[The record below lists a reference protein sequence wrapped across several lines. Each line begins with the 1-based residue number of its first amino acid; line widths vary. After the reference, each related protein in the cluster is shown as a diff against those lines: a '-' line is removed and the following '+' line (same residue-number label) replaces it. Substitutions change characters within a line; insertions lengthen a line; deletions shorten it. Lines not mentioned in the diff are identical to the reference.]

1 MVSWERPG
9 DIGELASLL
18 SDLPGGTTVLPTGSP
33 PPGAHASPH
42 EATVGADDPG
52 PGEAT
57 GSPLAVSTAALSGV
71 RELTP
76 EELIVTVGSGT
87 RLDALRD
94 ELGGAGTWLAVGPEA
109 GARSAGGAVA
119 SASPGPWD
127 AAYGDL
133 PRQVLA
139 CRVVTRAGTEAR
151 WGRGVMK
158 NVAGY
163 DLRRLLCGSR
173 GRLGVLTEVTFR
185 LWPAAPAAIRCRL
198 SADGGALE
206 LAGRLI
212 EEGAD
217 AGFRPDAVR
226 WSLPPGPAG
235 ELVVRF
241 RGAEGSV
248 GARAEALEAWAG
260 GAGSDVERLREDD
273 DPGGDALRESGD
285 RSPVRSVVSVRPGR
299 CAFIATA
306 RRLIDALG
314 SDLVA
319 LEGHPLQG
327 TLRCD
332 YRNGVG
338 SASADEARPD
348 EPRPDDGATGDAE
361 AGRRLDS
368 DAPLSRILEAARAPV
383 SVVRGRAAEL
393 AAVRERRDPR
403 VVEAEE
409 RVVSALE
416 GQPRHWLSGYL

>member
-9 DIGELASLL
+9 DAGELASLL
-18 SDLPGGTTVLPTGSP
+18 SDLPAGTTVLPTGSP
-33 PPGAHASPH
+33 PPGADASPH
-42 EATVGADDPG
+42 EAIVGADDPG
-52 PGEAT
+52 PGEE
-57 GSPLAVSTAALSGV
+57 SEPPLVVSTASLSGV

-94 ELGGAGTWLAVGPEA
+94 ELAGAGTWLAVGPEA
-109 GARSAGGAVA
+109 EARSAGGAVA
-119 SASPGPWD
+119 AASPGPWD

-139 CRVVTRAGTEAR
+139 CRVVTRAGTLAR

-163 DLRRLLCGSR
+163 DLRRLLCGSW

-198 SADGGALE
+198 TADEGALE

-248 GARAEALEAWAG
+248 GARAQALEAWAG
-260 GAGSDVERLREDD
+260 GAGADVERLAEDD

-285 RSPVRSVVSVRPGR
+285 RSPARSVVAVRPGR
-299 CAFIATA
+299 RAFVATA
-306 RRLIDALG
+306 RRLCDALG
-314 SDLVA
+314 SDLEA

-327 TLRCD
+327 TLRCA

-338 SASADEARPD
+338 GASADEA
-348 EPRPDDGATGDAE
+348 RPDDGATGDAE
-361 AGRRLDS
+361 AGRRLNP
-368 DAPLSRILEAARAPV
+368 DAPLSRVLGTARAPV

-393 AAVRERRDPR
+393 AAVRERRDPG
-403 VVEAEE
+403 VVDAEE

>member
-1 MVSWERPG
+1 MVNWERPG
-9 DIGELASLL
+9 DPGELASLL
-18 SDLPGGTTVLPTGSP
+18 SDLPAGTTVLPTGSP
-33 PPGAHASPH
+33 PPG
-42 EATVGADDPG
+42 TDADG
-52 PGEAT
+52 P
-57 GSPLAVSTAALSGV
+57 PLAVSTAALSGV

-94 ELGGAGTWLAVGPEA
+94 ELAGAGTWLAVGPGAE
-109 GARSAGGAVA
+109 ARSAGGAVA
-119 SASPGPWD
+119 AASPGPWD

-163 DLRRLLCGSR
+163 DLRRLLCGSW

-185 LWPAAPAAIRCRL
+185 LWPAAPAAMRCRL
-198 SADGGALE
+198 TAEGGALE
-206 LAGRLI
+206 LAGRMI

-260 GAGSDVERLREDD
+260 GAGADVERLAEDD
-273 DPGGDALRESGD
+273 DPGRDALRESGD
-285 RSPVRSVVSVRPGR
+285 RSPDRSVVSVRPGR
-299 CAFIATA
+299 RAFVATA
-306 RRLIDALG
+306 RRLTDALG
-314 SDLVA
+314 SDLEA

-327 TLRCD
+327 TLRCA

-338 SASADEARPD
+338 DASADET
-348 EPRPDDGATGDAE
+348 RPDDGGASDAD
-361 AGRRLDS
+361 AGRRLGP

-383 SVVRGRAAEL
+383 SVLRGRAAEL
-393 AAVRERRDPR
+393 AAVREHRDPR
-403 VVEAEE
+403 VVDAEE

>member
-9 DIGELASLL
+9 DTGELASLL
-18 SDLPGGTTVLPTGSP
+18 SGLPSGTTVLPTGSP
-33 PPGAHASPH
+33 PPGAHAGPH
-42 EATVGADDPG
+42 EATVDAADRGSGESSG
-52 PGEAT
+52 P
-57 GSPLAVSTAALSGV
+57 PLAVSTADLSGV

-94 ELGGAGTWLAVGPEA
+94 ELAGAGTWLAVGPEA
-109 GARSAGGAVA
+109 EARSAGGAVA
-119 SASPGPWD
+119 AASPGPWD

-163 DLRRLLCGSR
+163 DLRRLMCGSW

-198 SADGGALE
+198 TAEEGALE
-206 LAGRLI
+206 LGGRLI

-226 WSLPPGPAG
+226 WSLPPAPAG

-248 GARAEALEAWAG
+248 DARAEALEAWAG
-260 GAGSDVERLREDD
+260 GGGADVERLAAD
-273 DPGGDALRESGD
+273 DPGRNALRESGD
-285 RSPVRSVVSVRPGR
+285 RSPARSVVAVRPGR
-299 CAFIATA
+299 RAFVATA
-306 RRLIDALG
+306 RRLTDALG
-314 SDLVA
+314 SDLEG

-327 TLRCD
+327 TLRCA
-332 YRNGVG
+332 YR
-338 SASADEARPD
+338 S
-348 EPRPDDGATGDAE
+348 GDAKT
-361 AGRRLDS
+361 GRRLDP

-403 VVEAEE
+403 VVNAEE

>member
-9 DIGELASLL
+9 DADELASLL
-18 SDLPGGTTVLPTGSP
+18 SDLPAGTTVLPTGSP
-33 PPGAHASPH
+33 PPGANAAPH
-42 EATVGADDPG
+42 EAIVEAADRGSGESSG
-52 PGEAT
+52 P
-57 GSPLAVSTAALSGV
+57 PLAVSTAALSGV

-94 ELGGAGTWLAVGPEA
+94 ELAGAGTWLAVGPEA
-109 GARSAGGAVA
+109 EARSAGGAVA
-119 SASPGPWD
+119 AASPGPWD

-139 CRVVTRAGTEAR
+139 CRVVTRAGTVAR

-163 DLRRLLCGSR
+163 DLRRLLCGSW
-173 GRLGVLTEVTFR
+173 GRLGVLTEVTLR

-198 SADGGALE
+198 TADEGALE
-206 LAGRLI
+206 LAGSLI

-260 GAGSDVERLREDD
+260 GAGADVERLAADEPAR
-273 DPGGDALRESGD
+273 DALRESGD
-285 RSPVRSVVSVRPGR
+285 RSPARSVVAVRPGR
-299 CAFIATA
+299 RAFVTTA
-306 RRLIDALG
+306 RRLTDALG
-314 SDLVA
+314 SDLEG
-319 LEGHPLQG
+319 LEGYPLQG
-327 TLRCD
+327 TLRCA
-332 YRNGVG
+332 YRNG
-338 SASADEARPD
+338 
-348 EPRPDDGATGDAE
+348 DAE
-361 AGRRLDS
+361 TGRRLDP
-368 DAPLSRILEAARAPV
+368 DAPLSRIIEAARAPV
-383 SVVRGRAAEL
+383 SVVRGRAVEL

-403 VVEAEE
+403 VVDAEE